1 MESFEER
8 KQKYISISRE
18 LVNKLVNNED
28 ENAKL
33 LGKLLSNPI
42 NEEVLNY
49 AENYL
54 VYTKDFLLL
63 SLIYKNHFGKFI
75 KENDN
80 IAVKY
85 CIAVLNELKNNENA
99 DQYKIFIEC
108 CKLFGYGNDSA
119 KYQAD
124 HYLGYIALASDS
136 NYSQLCHHYIMK
148 EMGLSLYITSHF
160 IKYNNLFAKVNFIP
174 HPLIK
179 VDEKSFYAEA
189 ETGKINEFEDF
200 VIAFHELTDPVNCL
214 DGNNYLNC
222 KAGYED
228 IKKSQ
233 NYHEIDYIL
242 ERIQKSKGIRLK

>member
-18 LVNKLVNNED
+18 LVNKLINSEEENNR
-28 ENAKL
+28 L
-33 LGKLLSNPI
+33 LGKVLSNPI

-54 VYTKDFLLL
+54 VFSTDFLLL
-63 SLIYKNHFGKFI
+63 SLIYKNHFGKYI
-75 KENDN
+75 KEDNN

-85 CIAVLNELKNNENA
+85 CIAVLNKLKNSGYA

-108 CKLFGYGNDSA
+108 CKLFGYGNDFA

-124 HYLGYIALASDS
+124 YFLGYTALAYDS
-136 NYSQLCHHYIMK
+136 NYLQLCHRYIME
-148 EMGLSLYITSHF
+148 EMGLCLYITSHL

-174 HPLIK
+174 HSLNK

-228 IKKSQ
+228 IKKSI
-233 NYHEIDYIL
+233 N
-242 ERIQKSKGIRLK
+242 